1 MPLKIIGDV
10 HLFFLSW
17 LKLIYLV
24 SLGILVSGIL
34 ACLTDSLRILS
45 IGGKR
50 EKTEESDL
58 LVQMFD
64 LVL

>member
-50 EKTEESDL
+50 EKTKESDL